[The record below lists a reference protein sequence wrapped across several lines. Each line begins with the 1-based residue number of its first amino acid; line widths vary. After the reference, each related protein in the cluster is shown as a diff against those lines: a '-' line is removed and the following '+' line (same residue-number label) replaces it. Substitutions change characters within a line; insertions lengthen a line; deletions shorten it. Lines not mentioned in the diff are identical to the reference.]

1 MTPIR
6 TGTSSPWS
14 KTSVKIEEKMVQ
26 QCSCEIIFPFS
37 KRKEVRYIYFLR
49 YGPYFMH
56 EFSEFNLS
64 ELLFNN
70 FEVFYLICFVGGV
83 FKMAFFLRR

>member
-1 MTPIR
+1 
-6 TGTSSPWS
+6 
-14 KTSVKIEEKMVQ
+14 
-26 QCSCEIIFPFS
+26 
-37 KRKEVRYIYFLR
+37 
-49 YGPYFMH
+49 MH

-83 FKMAFFLRR
+83 FEMAFFSEALIFIPIPLIKIKIKCQIT